1 MAWWESQCHFKIW
14 IDSIKS
20 KCCGFHNQWFSIDQF
35 PRNTNLVDSLNSC
48 NYHLTTLAFKNS
60 SFNYAEKCGFKA
72 NKPRVCF
79 YLDLR
84 WFANHFSGTNGHVI
98 GKWWLRTITAFFFS
112 LSNWTLDN
120 FTHTTNSFWN
130 ARDSTMDNNH
140 CNHRVVAKKM
150 DLENV
155 FLKKRF
161 LFDLKV
167 K

>member
-98 GKWWLRTITAFFFS
+98 GKWWLRTITAFFS
-112 LSNWTLDN
+112 LCPIEHWIISHIPQIHFEMRGIQQWT
-120 FTHTTNSFWN
+120 TTI
-130 ARDSTMDNNH
+130 ATI
-140 CNHRVVAKKM
+140 V
-150 DLENV
+150 L
-155 FLKKRF
+155 
-161 LFDLKV
+161 
-167 K
+167 